1 MSGHT
6 PHKDELSGIDTT
18 GHEWDGIR
26 ELDNPLPRWWLWIF
40 YASILF
46 AIGYWVVMPAWPSL
60 TGYTKGVFGQSDRA
74 DVGRAMEALNA
85 QRGAGAKVLKT
96 ASLQQIEQSP
106 ELQAYA
112 LAVGQSVFGDNCAT
126 CHGAGG
132 AGGKGYPNLRDDIWI
147 WGGALEDIHTTLQ
160 FGIRSE
166 HPDTR
171 LSQMP
176 AFGRDG
182 LLNAAQIS
190 DLTELVVSWSGRKA
204 DTAAVARAT
213 PLFAEQCSACHGVG
227 AQGPGRG
234 RSLQADIA
242 AANHGQPLA
251 RAQTGLE
258 RLGVGR
264 RPQGQDPGQIGAGQ
278 GQRPGPGPGRQDQNV
293 IGQAPA
299 IRQPHGPRRPVKT
312 GNRRVQM
319 QMAAI
324 VPVPLGRLEGEA
336 VGIRLA
342 LQPGL
347 AERRALI
354 GDQRF
359 VADQVDGAGMTILPQ
374 EGRHGAARMAGP
386 DNHHPRRKIGQGP
399 LPQIDSKMTTA
410 SLFFKACLIPKM
422 TGWQKP

>member
-227 AQGPGRG
+227 AQGDPKQGAPNLTDGDWIYGADRTSISGQIHAGRG
-234 RSLQADIA
+234 GVMPAWGQRFSPETLKALA
-242 AANHGQPLA
+242 VYVHANAG
-251 RAQTGLE
+251 
-258 RLGVGR
+258 
-264 RPQGQDPGQIGAGQ
+264 GQDQ
-278 GQRPGPGPGRQDQNV
+278 
-293 IGQAPA
+293 
-299 IRQPHGPRRPVKT
+299 
-312 GNRRVQM
+312 
-319 QMAAI
+319 
-324 VPVPLGRLEGEA
+324 
-336 VGIRLA
+336 
-342 LQPGL
+342 
-347 AERRALI
+347 
-354 GDQRF
+354 
-359 VADQVDGAGMTILPQ
+359 
-374 EGRHGAARMAGP
+374 
-386 DNHHPRRKIGQGP
+386 
-399 LPQIDSKMTTA
+399 
-410 SLFFKACLIPKM
+410 
-422 TGWQKP
+422 